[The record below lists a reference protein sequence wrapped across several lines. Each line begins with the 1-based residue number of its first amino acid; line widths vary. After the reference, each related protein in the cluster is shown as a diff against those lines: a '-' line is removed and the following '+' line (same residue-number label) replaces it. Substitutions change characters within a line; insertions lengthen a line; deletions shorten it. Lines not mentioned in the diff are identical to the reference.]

1 MRLLLCMLSLS
12 VIKLQGKILINEYLP
27 DPGSSNTE
35 EWVELYNSDG
45 SSSVDLAGYSISDDR
60 GIGSA
65 ITIESATI
73 LPHGFYVCVVS
84 SSDRYLN
91 NGGDEVHVFDALGA
105 EVDNAS
111 YSSASED
118 LSYFR
123 FQDGGSWETEMKSPS
138 RNSTNNATLS
148 PLIINEYVASTD
160 GSVDEWVELYNPHT
174 TARVFLSGYSVNG
187 SAGVFTL
194 PLAETA
200 LEIPSNGLYLVPLSS
215 ARNAV
220 AGDTVSL
227 YFNGNLLDTAL
238 YEGAPGEG
246 SKFRF
251 PDGGDWIRDWE
262 TPSAGR
268 SNNETLAGNRTSS
281 LLVGAFN
288 VQTYGVTKSSRSAV
302 MDVLV
307 EIFARYQLVG
317 MQEIRETPDNSCGEN
332 TGSSVCKL
340 LGLLNDHVVN
350 TTRYNLTI
358 GSQTP
363 QDSTYSEQYM
373 YVYDTSVLELLDA
386 RSYPDDG
393 NHFTRDPYAAR
404 FRVIGPPESR
414 LAQRGFDFAVAVLH
428 TPPDEATEEISELDG
443 LARWMEDSMDT
454 DVMIMGDLNADGS
467 YFDEDDG

>member
-1 MRLLLCMLSLS
+1 MIVYVRIDFPNICASLH
-12 VIKLQGKILINEYLP
+12 P
-27 DPGSSNTE
+27 
-35 EWVELYNSDG
+35 
-45 SSSVDLAGYSISDDR
+45 SISDDR

-246 SKFRF
+246 SKFRQAPGDQGGVPQVLRINSIESIEAPGSRIYASCDLLCVDDATVF

-350 TTRYNLTI
+350 TTRGGCLT
-358 GSQTP
+358 GWSA
-363 QDSTYSEQYM
+363 QYM

-467 YFDEDDG
+467 YFDEDD